1 MDNHAEGDIP
11 KNSNCIEERIAN
23 GDQVSD
29 TDVQEFIDQIEKD
42 KSYQSHLYAFM
53 RREHLLKGA
62 RHVQFLQNAFIS
74 ATTIN
79 RNYYDNIF
87 WTMSS
92 IIDRL
97 SNEEL
102 EKALVS
108 SGKYFDDIR
117 RKKREYV
124 ADFKDV
130 INCEKSEAMITSRLL
145 LLGPIKVGPELS
157 VNLNESYDDPE
168 KRSKWITTVTAMPL
182 PLHKMLLEGS
192 LCGPPILLMNLFSM
206 KEGSLYSNDNFSK
219 PMECLVMSGIFP
231 LHKLL
236 NKMLKDSQNFKFH
249 FLKIFRCN
257 ALKGCIESVKSREE
271 FEETVQSVI
280 SALAILVSFGA
291 IGRDYMIGLLGFLKE
306 MSGESIDDCSWL
318 TKYKN
323 HETVGKWIGVL

>member
-1 MDNHAEGDIP
+1 
-11 KNSNCIEERIAN
+11 
-23 GDQVSD
+23 DQVSD
-29 TDVQEFIDQIEKD
+29 TEVQEFIDQIEKD

-102 EKALVS
+102 EIALVS

-130 INCEKSEAMITSRLL
+130 INCEKSEAMITSQ
-145 LLGPIKVGPELS
+145 VGSELS
-157 VNLNESYDDPE
+157 MSLNESYDDPE
-168 KRSKWITTVTAMPL
+168 KKAKWIATVAAMPL
-182 PLHKMLLEGS
+182 PLRKMLLWGTRGVPPS
-192 LCGPPILLMNLFSM
+192 LLQNLFSV
-206 KEGSLYSNDNFSK
+206 EERSLYSNDNFSN

-236 NKMLKDSQNFKFH
+236 YRMLCKGEAFKVH
-249 FLKIFRCN
+249 LRRIFKSDK
-257 ALKGCIESVKSREE
+257 LKGCIKSIKDEE

-280 SALAILVSFGA
+280 SALAILVPFRA
-291 IGRDYMIGLLGFLKE
+291 IRAKKIFRLLGSLKQ
-306 MSGESIDDCSWL
+306 MSGETIDDCSWL